1 MSKEKTT
8 IEKIKTLLFGE
19 ETPKEEVAQKFMDA
33 NLEDGTLIQ
42 IEPALE
48 LEAAVVVIKE
58 DGEVIAAPD
67 DVHTLADG
75 TKIRTEQGLIKEI
88 IEVEAEAEEV
98 VEEEVEVPMAQEPQA
113 DRVKKVVESIIKE
126 SHFATQ
132 EDLSKGNEEVKSE
145 IAKMK
150 TELKEEI
157 MNSVFEA
164 FKAFSEEPTTEPVVK
179 SKENK
184 FKKAPRKSWADN
196 FKSNK

>member
-8 IEKIKTLLFGE
+8 IEKIKSLLFGE
-19 ETPKEEVAQKFMDA
+19 ERPIVDEVVAQKFMDA

-48 LEAAVVVIKE
+48 LKAAVVIIKE

-75 TKIRTEQGLIKEI
+75 TKIRTEAGVIKEI
-88 IEVEAEAEEV
+88 IEVEAEEV
-98 VEEEVEVPMAQEPQA
+98 IEEEVEVPMAQEPQA
-113 DRVKKVVESIIKE
+113 DKVKKVVESIIKE

-164 FKAFSEEPTTEPVVK
+164 FKAFSEEPTTDPVVK

-196 FKSNK
+196 FKK